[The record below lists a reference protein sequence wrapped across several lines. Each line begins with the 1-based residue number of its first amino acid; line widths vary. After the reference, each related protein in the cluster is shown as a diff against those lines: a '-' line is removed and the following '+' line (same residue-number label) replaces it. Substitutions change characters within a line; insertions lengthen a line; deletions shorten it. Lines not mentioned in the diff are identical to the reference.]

1 MTERRRVPRRP
12 PRTGAGGAVL
22 FATLILAV
30 LIVAVVAGFVTVR
43 QLGAAAKESKLL
55 FAVQQNLDGLIRV
68 QLDEETALRGYL
80 VTKDN
85 AFLEP
90 FLSATSDTFEERAA
104 QLDALLHQT
113 ALDPGRAHL
122 AKMVGWHQAWHH
134 DVADPLARD
143 PSAGNVAQRESYG
156 KVLTD
161 RVRTEADAL
170 RALVNAKN
178 DEVEN
183 LLAQKIDR
191 TVAYAL
197 GFVLIFALAALYLTI
212 VQRSTAAA
220 LVREHSIAAGL
231 QAALGV
237 GWQTI
242 PGCTIGTAYVSA
254 TREADVGGDLY
265 DAWRL
270 DDGRGAIIIADMSG
284 KGVSAV
290 VNTAFCKYSL
300 RALLETH
307 EDPAD
312 VMTEFNHLFSRTVSD
327 PSMFTVA
334 FLGVVDARART
345 LHYVAAGHEPAFFR
359 RGAKVEQLQIGGPII
374 GMQPDSTYTASTLIL
389 APGDVIVLATD
400 GLTEARDASGE
411 LLGAH
416 GARATIVAAP
426 SEPQALCDA
435 LIETV
440 RRRSGGTI
448 SDDLAL
454 LALRFDGGQPPPPA
468 ESA

>member
-1 MTERRRVPRRP
+1 MIERRRVPRRP
-12 PRTGAGGAVL
+12 SRIGTGGAMV

-43 QLGAAAKESKLL
+43 QLGAAAAESKLL
-55 FAVQQNLDGLIRV
+55 FTVQQRLDGLIRL
-68 QLDEETALRGYL
+68 QLDEETALRGFL
-80 VTKDN
+80 VTKDK

-90 FLSATSDTFEERAA
+90 FLSATADTFEEQAA
-104 QLDALLHQT
+104 QLDTLLHKT
-113 ALDPGRAHL
+113 DLDAGRSHL
-122 AKMVGWHQAWHH
+122 AKMLGWHQAWHH

-143 PSAGNVAQRESYG
+143 PSAANVAQRESYG

-161 RVRTEADAL
+161 RVRTEAEAL
-170 RALVNAKN
+170 RALVSAKN
-178 DEVEN
+178 DQVEN
-183 LLAQKIDR
+183 SLAQKIDR
-191 TVAYAL
+191 TVAYAI
-197 GFVLIFALAALYLTI
+197 GFVLIFALGGLYLTI
-212 VQRSTAAA
+212 VQRNTAAA
-220 LVREHSIAAGL
+220 LQREHSIAAGL

-254 TREADVGGDLY
+254 TREAEVGGDLF

-284 KGVSAV
+284 KGVGAV

-327 PSMFTVA
+327 PSMFAVA

-359 RGAKVEQLQIGGPII
+359 SGGRVEQLAIGGPIV
-374 GMQPDSTYTASTLIL
+374 GMQPDSTYTASIL
-389 APGDVIVLATD
+389 KLEPGDVVVLATD
-400 GLTEARDASGE
+400 GLTEARDASGD

-416 GARATIVAAP
+416 GARASILAAP
-426 SEPQALCDA
+426 SEPQALCDV
-435 LIETV
+435 LIEVV
-440 RRRSGGTI
+440 RHRSGGTI
-448 SDDLAL
+448 SDDLAM
-454 LALRFDGGQPPPPA
+454 LALRFDGGQPPPAA
-468 ESA
+468 ETA